1 MDPLNMDELKI
12 AVVGDVHLRWQDEDR
27 LWFDQSDYDFIFF
40 VGDIGGYR
48 HSETLRVAR
57 SIGRLKT
64 PAIVIAGNHDGPS
77 WVQMASEVFGQG
89 RLSDWLGTRQKA
101 RVGQLK
107 HAFAG
112 VRLAAYESIPLLGD
126 VEVVVGR
133 PHSMGGSR
141 MHFADL
147 LRSEHGVSSLAES
160 AARLRAVVES
170 SSADRLIFLAH
181 NGPTGLGAHRHDLWG
196 CDFRREEGDQ
206 GDADLEAAID
216 HARAL
221 GKKVEAVVA
230 GHMHRTLRGGGQRRW
245 KIERDGSLYVNA
257 AWVPRV
263 FSLEGETVRHHVAL
277 RLSRTR
283 VDAQDVLVDSEGRCH
298 TGMSGDKTSSDQG
311 WTS

>member
-1 MDPLNMDELKI
+1 MDDPEKEELKI
-12 AVVGDVHLRWQDEDR
+12 AVVGDVHLRWQDADR

-57 SIGRLKT
+57 SIGRLQT
-64 PAIVIAGNHDGPS
+64 PAVVIAGNHDGPS

-89 RLSDWLGTRQKA
+89 RLSDWLGDRQKT
-101 RVGQLK
+101 RVGQLRA
-107 HAFAG
+107 AFAG
-112 VRLAAYESIPLLGD
+112 VRLAAYQCISLTDDLELI
-126 VEVVVGR
+126 VAR

-147 LRSEHGVSSLAES
+147 LRSEHGVSSLEAS
-160 AARLRAVVES
+160 AARLRSLVES

-181 NGPTGLGAHRHDLWG
+181 NGPTGLGAQRHDIWG

-206 GDADLEAAID
+206 GDADLEAAIG

-245 KIERDGSLYVNA
+245 KVEENGSLYVNA
-257 AWVPRV
+257 ACVPRV
-263 FSLEGETVRHHVAL
+263 FSHDGETLRHHVAL
-277 RLSRTR
+277 RFSKDG
-283 VDAQDVLVDSEGRCH
+283 VDAQDVYVDSQGRSRV
-298 TGMSGDKTSSDQG
+298 GMSV
-311 WTS
+311 